1 MRSLVLVV
9 IACCSF
15 AAEPPTIQRLPGDDI
30 LAWVQIPDLKRLIE
44 HVEASADRFAAAAG
58 EEAPLAEA
66 FGQVFGEAE
75 MQALKPGAPIALL
88 VFAPAKGAMEPDAA
102 WFIPVTDAAPL
113 LAVAGRMNQQ
123 AAAVGSLVLVADN
136 PARLE
141 RAKAFVPTWQALA
154 AAPADTDVRIH
165 LSLARAMQ
173 QWGPMAEMGIGVLAA
188 AAAAQNPQQG
198 AQISSMLT
206 LELHGLM
213 HVMKQ
218 VADVQ
223 IDLTTGADR
232 FDARIHLGA
241 TAGSPLAGVLA
252 AVPPGAGE
260 TVRMLSPGP
269 AMMAFDARFDGLAVG
284 RLVEDV
290 LDHLAKKPATQALML
305 PETVETLKPALLGWS
320 GAMAMRMDI
329 AADGSLITEAV
340 ASVRDAAVGQ
350 ALVDAF
356 TSLLD
361 PEGAIGRMYRE
372 AGIAFQVQPAAREHA
387 GVPVHRLFTDLD
399 ATKVD
404 PEQAKVMQSFLSDTD
419 FAIDGGW
426 YLSSSEPAGLDA
438 LIDRARTGAPAGG
451 PVLKA
456 VAHHGPGQGMYA
468 DYDIAVLAGAMMA
481 RFMPGAPPA
490 PAAGSSDP
498 VTIAMRWAD
507 GIGAYQVRVPFAP
520 IVDLITAAQQHAAP
534 PAEEPVDEQA
544 PTF

>member
-44 HVEASADRFAAAAG
+44 HVEASADRFAAAVG
-58 EEAPLAEA
+58 EEAPLAQA

-75 MQALKPGAPIALL
+75 MKALKPGAPIALL

-102 WFIPVTDAAPL
+102 WFIPVNDAAPL

-123 AAAVGSLVLVADN
+123 AAAVGSLVLVADT

-165 LSLARAMQ
+165 LSLARAMK

-206 LELHGLM
+206 LEMHGLM

-218 VADVQ
+218 VDDLQ
-223 IDLTTGADR
+223 IDLTTSAER

-241 TAGSPLAGVLA
+241 ATGTPLAGVLA

-260 TVRMLSPGP
+260 TARMLSPGP
-269 AMMAFDARFDGLAVG
+269 AMMAIDARFDGLAVG

-290 LDHLAKKPATQALML
+290 LDHLAKTPATQALLL
-305 PETVETLKPALLGWS
+305 PETVATLKPALVGWG
-320 GAMAMRMDI
+320 GAMAMRMDF
-329 AADGSLITEAV
+329 AADGSLTTEGV
-340 ASVRDAAVGQ
+340 ASVRDAAVGT

-356 TSLLD
+356 ASLLGA
-361 PEGAIGRMYRE
+361 EGALGRMYRE

-404 PEQAKVMQSFLSDTD
+404 PEQAKIMQQFLSDTD
-419 FAIDGGW
+419 FAVDGGW
-426 YLSSSEPAGLDA
+426 YLSSSEPAALDA
-438 LIDRARTGAPAGG
+438 LIDRARAGAPVGG
-451 PVLKA
+451 PVIKA
-456 VAHHGPGQGMYA
+456 IAHHGAGQGMYA
-468 DYDIAVLAGAMMA
+468 DYDIAALFGGMMA

-490 PAAGSSDP
+490 PAAGSSEP
-498 VTIAMRWAD
+498 LTAAMRWAD
-507 GIGAYQVRVPFAP
+507 GIGAYELRVPFTP
-520 IVDLITAAQQHAAP
+520 LVEMLKAAQQHAAP
-534 PAEEPVDEQA
+534 PADAPVEEQA